1 MSDLQFLA
9 SWLDLG
15 ECSILVGLIIMT
27 FLDARDCLWMSYEY
41 KYVDSKIHVQI
52 GKQLHKHIPRNNEL
66 SRRLEAFTLI

>member
-1 MSDLQFLA
+1 MSDLQLLA

-15 ECSILVGLIIMT
+15 EGSILVGLIMT
-27 FLDARDCLWMSYEY
+27 FLDAWDCLWMSYEY

-66 SRRLEAFTLI
+66 SRRLEVFTLI